1 MRKLVIFSA
10 FIASLTGVC
19 AAAVHNHWLTTP
31 GNQAQQRNSAG
42 TDGLNGLRN
51 VALQVWLDGATEALG
66 RW

>member
-19 AAAVHNHWLTTP
+19 AATVQNRWLTTS
-31 GNQAQQRNSAG
+31 GNQAQERNSAG
-42 TDGLNGLRN
+42 TDDLNGLRSIS
-51 VALQVWLDGATEALG
+51 LQVWLDAATEALG